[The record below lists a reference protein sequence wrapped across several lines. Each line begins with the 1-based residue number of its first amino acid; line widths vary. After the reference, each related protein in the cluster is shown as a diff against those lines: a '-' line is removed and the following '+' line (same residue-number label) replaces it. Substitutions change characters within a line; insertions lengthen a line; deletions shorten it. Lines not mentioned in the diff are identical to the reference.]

1 MTIDWSKPIQ
11 TYDGKK
17 ARVLC
22 TDLAD
27 SEYPVVVA
35 VSVGGMEIPDTCT
48 HNGTFPPDSL
58 LRKDPIINV
67 PKKRIKRTVE
77 AWAHVDGNGVV
88 TSLASVCSWL

>member
-35 VSVGGMEIPDTCT
+35 VSVGGIEIPDKCT
-48 HNGTFPPDSL
+48 HNGIFPPGSL
-58 LRKDPIINV
+58 LRKDPIENV
-67 PKKRIKRTVE
+67 PKKKITR
-77 AWAHVDGNGVV
+77 WAHVDGAGAV
-88 TSLASVCSWL
+88 TSLTSVYWPVVQ

>member
-27 SEYPVVVA
+27 SEYPGCRCCF
-35 VSVGGMEIPDTCT
+35 SRRYGNSSYEIE
-48 HNGTFPPDSL
+48 
-58 LRKDPIINV
+58 
-67 PKKRIKRTVE
+67 VE
-77 AWAHVDGNGVV
+77 E
-88 TSLASVCSWL
+88 